1 MTIKNLKNL
10 RYIPQQIELYEKRLE
25 ELRTEND
32 NSPSYT
38 DLIKTYEGKMQE
50 YKAQFIEGERFIAD
64 IEDSYLQQALFL
76 RFIKGEK
83 WQKIVVLLGGGN
95 TADGVRKACC
105 RYIRDEGKYFGVYLV
120 FILVLWCLY
129 TVKRCERYNV
139 KKRLFTTVCAPS

>member
-1 MTIKNLKNL
+1 M
-10 RYIPQQIELYEKRLE
+10 
-25 ELRTEND
+25 RTEND

-38 DLIKTYEGKMQE
+38 DLIKTYESKMQE

-83 WQKIVVLLGGGN
+83 WQKIAVLLGGGN

-105 RYIRDEGKYFGVYLV
+105 RYIRDFRSASAGLLFTSEPDKTRQNLIKLEALARVRVKNRPHEGKYFGAYLV
-120 FILVLWCLY
+120 LIWCLFWCFGVY
-129 TVKRCERYNV
+129 SR
-139 KKRLFTTVCAPS
+139 